1 MRIAV
6 KLVASLALVAFIL
19 AAQEPRKLENV
30 CTPADQDAFGLTC
43 TEDDPCAVFLELS
56 SIEPNGSTLFLTGN
70 LHTVNTT
77 MYGLLLQTD
86 DGGKSWTEPNK
97 RVRSADLEEIQFA
110 DFQHGWMGGTKL
122 EPLPRD
128 PIFLITIDGGKSWRP
143 YPLFDETTF
152 GSIQQFWF
160 DSAANGEL
168 VLDRSQG
175 ATTRYERYVT
185 MTGGTSW
192 ELQQTDS
199 KPIRLAKA
207 RSKENASFR
216 LRADVGNY
224 LVERRTAAGGWE
236 ALSSFAIHAGDCK

>member
-6 KLVASLALVAFIL
+6 KLIAFLALMALIL
-19 AAQEPRKLENV
+19 DAEEPRKLENV
-30 CTPADQDAFGLTC
+30 CTSADEDAFGLTC

-56 SIEPNGSTLFLTGN
+56 SVEPNGSTLFVTGN

-77 MYGLLLQTD
+77 MYGLLLETD
-86 DGGKSWTEPNK
+86 DGGVTWTEPNK
-97 RVRSADLEEIQFA
+97 RMRSAALEEIQFA
-110 DFQHGWMGGTKL
+110 DFQHGWISGTKL

-128 PIFLITIDGGKSWRP
+128 PFMLATTDGGKTWRQH
-143 YPLFDETTF
+143 PLFDETTF

-175 ATTRYERYVT
+175 ATGRYERYVT

-192 ELQQTDS
+192 ELEQTDP

-207 RSKENASFR
+207 RPKENSSFR
-216 LRADVGNY
+216 LRADGGSY

-236 ALSSFAIHAGDCK
+236 MMASFAIHAGDCK